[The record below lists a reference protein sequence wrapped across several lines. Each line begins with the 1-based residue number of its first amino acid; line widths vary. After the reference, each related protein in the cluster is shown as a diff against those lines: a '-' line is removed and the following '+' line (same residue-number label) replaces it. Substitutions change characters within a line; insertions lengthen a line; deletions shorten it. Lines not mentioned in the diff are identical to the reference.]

1 MLRSST
7 SPPKY
12 SPSPPRENK
21 LNQKLFPS
29 LLSSRQEVFKDTA
42 NKTKMQFI
50 FAGLPGPSGPCPEVS
65 RQTQEQSPEAPA
77 HLLPISYLL
86 YKYCYFTCSQR
97 GELPKPIPRALP
109 GPVLLEDEGDE
120 GSRTWKDQP
129 FPTSNIL

>member
-7 SPPKY
+7 

-21 LNQKLFPS
+21 LNQQLLPS

-77 HLLPISYLL
+77 HLLLAVQILLFYLL
-86 YKYCYFTCSQR
+86 
-97 GELPKPIPRALP
+97 PKR
-109 GPVLLEDEGDE
+109 
-120 GSRTWKDQP
+120 
-129 FPTSNIL
+129 